1 MYNRASLSTFQTA
14 VITIADEISI
24 YLIIILNMVL
34 WANQTV
40 LILTTLIIFPAYKVH
55 ERHNFLI
62 SLLGVTKPEEDVSYT
77 NVTNLVISVTVCSI
91 LFSLGEV
98 AMYFLYN
105 HKVQLFDWQHW
116 HSLMQG
122 RKIYFLQPYGWSQVG
137 IYWIWKPIFREI
149 KSFYVF

>member
-1 MYNRASLSTFQTA
+1 M
-14 VITIADEISI
+14 
-24 YLIIILNMVL
+24 
-34 WANQTV
+34 
-40 LILTTLIIFPAYKVH
+40 ILTTLIIFPAYKVH

-105 HKVQLFDWQHW
+105 YKVQLFDWQHW
-116 HSLMQG
+116 HSLMHNF
-122 RKIYFLQPYGWSQVG
+122 K
-137 IYWIWKPIFREI
+137 
-149 KSFYVF
+149 